1 MYNETF
7 NPDDLENDS
16 EDKSSEGS
24 FQDELDI
31 EFPTPKKGPSLD
43 EMIRRY
49 GLTII
54 EFSVKSIKR
63 DYEVKE

>member
-7 NPDDLENDS
+7 NPDDFESELEGNL
-16 EDKSSEGS
+16 EEA
-24 FQDELDI
+24 LDI

-43 EMIRRY
+43 EMIRKY

-63 DYEVKE
+63 DYEV

>member
-1 MYNETF
+1 MYDEIF
-7 NPDDLENDS
+7 NKDDFESELEDN
-16 EDKSSEGS
+16 SSEGS

-43 EMIRRY
+43 EMMRKY

-54 EFSVKSIKR
+54 EFSVKSTKQEK
-63 DYEVKE
+63 EV

>member
-54 EFSVKSIKR
+54 EFSVKSIKH
-63 DYEVKE
+63 DYEVKK

>member
-7 NPDDLENDS
+7 NPDDFE
-16 EDKSSEGS
+16 SEGIDDS
-24 FQDELDI
+24 KGPIEVDI